1 MIRQAIVMVGCVG
14 AYITSKKSAEI
25 INEMYK
31 DYKRNKMIL
40 TPAKH
45 DFITAKERMN

>member
-1 MIRQAIVMVGCVG
+1 MIGQAIVMVGCIG
-14 AYITSKKSAEI
+14 AYITSKKSAEM

-31 DYKRNKMIL
+31 DFKRNKMIL

-45 DFITAKERMN
+45 DFITSKERIN